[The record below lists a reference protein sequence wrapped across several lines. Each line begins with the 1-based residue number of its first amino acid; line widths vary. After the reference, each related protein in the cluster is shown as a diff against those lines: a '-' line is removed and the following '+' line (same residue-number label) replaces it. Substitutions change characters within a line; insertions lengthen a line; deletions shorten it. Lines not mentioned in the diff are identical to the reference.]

1 MQNSL
6 DRLFTGLARALHHD
20 VLPHLTDPYARS
32 QVTAAAEILGN
43 LSTRV
48 SWNDDVDAD
57 ALAELAE
64 AAASGSEDPELR
76 SQLLAALD
84 AELSRMRSAKFG
96 KES

>member
-20 VLPHLTDPYARS
+20 VLPQLTDPYARS

-48 SWNDDVDAD
+48 GWNDDVDAE
-57 ALAELAE
+57 ALAQLAE
-64 AAASGSEDPELR
+64 AAASGSDDPELR
-76 SQLLAALD
+76 ARILEALD
-84 AELSRMRSAKFG
+84 SELNRMRSAKFG
-96 KES
+96 RDR